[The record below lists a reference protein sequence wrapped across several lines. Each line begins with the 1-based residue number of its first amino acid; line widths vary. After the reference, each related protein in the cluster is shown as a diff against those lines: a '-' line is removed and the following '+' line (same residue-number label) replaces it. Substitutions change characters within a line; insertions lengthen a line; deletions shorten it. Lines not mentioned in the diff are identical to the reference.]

1 MRLLDELVKNGKI
14 SQLQARAIAALDLE
28 DDDDNDNRLIESL
41 FRYGLTELDILD
53 ARASAFNLNTLSK
66 FEAEISVSSQLSEDY
81 VIENKV
87 VPIMNE
93 NGSLVIGVVDP
104 EHNDI
109 INKLKLEMLKMGMPY
124 KICVISK
131 ADFEKTFKKL
141 YIDNIQKEKVSTPSL
156 LKIESA
162 NNLSSNIGSGPT
174 VSTVS
179 SVENVA
185 DKIKQAQESA
195 VKITK
200 EEEGVTFAGLVNKA
214 MSPEENNVSI
224 VEENQKARED
234 ILSEENL
241 LDITENDGDLQRL
254 QNSGDGSAVDQIN
267 TILKYAIDGGASDI
281 HIEHAG
287 EYTRIRIRVDG
298 ELREIAAF
306 GKSMHSMIVARIK
319 ILASLRMDEK
329 RKPQDGRFSV
339 LLNSHKIDFRVSTMP
354 GYYGEKIVMRIL
366 DSYRGIKKLEDIG
379 FSTRHL
385 QQIRDALRKP
395 YGMVLISGPTG
406 SGKTTTLYS
415 MLNEIDRKSKNV
427 VSLEDPIE
435 YNVQGMNQSQVFP
448 EIGYTFAAGLRSI
461 LRQDPD
467 VIMVGEIRDAE
478 TAQLAVQAALTGH
491 LVFSTIHTNNS
502 VGVITRLI
510 DMDVDPFLIAP
521 TLNLAIAQRLTK
533 CIVAGAEDPILDN
546 PGIEKIID
554 TQFADLPDQYK
565 VNLNLKRPLHNPKA
579 TANNPTGMK
588 GRVPVLEILEIDK
601 DIQRAII
608 DKETEENIWKIA
620 RSKGMISMK
629 EDAIMKSME
638 GRVPFVEI
646 NNL

>member
-1 MRLLDELVKNGKI
+1 MRLLEELVKNGKI
-14 SQLQARAIAALDLE
+14 SQLQSRAIAALDLE
-28 DDDDNDNRLIESL
+28 DEDNDDRLVEAL
-41 FRYGLTELDILD
+41 VKYGLTKLDILN
-53 ARASAFNLNTLSK
+53 ARASAFNLGTLDG
-66 FEAEISVSSQLSEDY
+66 FEAEISVSDKLSEEY

-87 VPIMNE
+87 IPIKNE

-104 EHNDI
+104 EYNNI
-109 INKLKLEMLKMGMPY
+109 INKLKLEMLKIGAPY
-124 KICVISK
+124 KINVISQ
-131 ADFEKTFKKL
+131 ADFDRAFKKL
-141 YIDNIQKEKVSTPSL
+141 YIDNIQKKNISTPSL
-156 LKIESA
+156 LKVEMTTDLSA
-162 NNLSSNIGSGPT
+162 NVGSGP
-174 VSTVS
+174 
-179 SVENVA
+179 SVPTAIATDSVA
-185 DKIKQAQESA
+185 EKIKQAQEMA
-195 VKITK
+195 VKTTK

-214 MSPEENNVSI
+214 MSTEENNVN
-224 VEENQKARED
+224 VTEENQKAREEL
-234 ILSEENL
+234 LSEDDL
-241 LDITENDGDLQRL
+241 LDITDNDGDLQRL
-254 QNSGDGSAVDQIN
+254 QNDGDGSAVDEIN
-267 TILKYAIDGGASDI
+267 TILKYAIDGSASDI

-287 EYTRIRIRVDG
+287 EYTRVRIRVDG

-306 GKSMHSMIVARIK
+306 GKSMHPMIVARIK
-319 ILASLRMDEK
+319 ILSGLRMDEK
-329 RKPQDGRFSV
+329 RKPQDGRFSA
-339 LLNSHKIDFRVSTMP
+339 LLNFHKIDFRVSTMP

-366 DSYRGIKKLEDIG
+366 DSYRGIKKLEEIG
-379 FSTRHL
+379 FSSIHL

-448 EIGYTFAAGLRSI
+448 EIGYTFASGLRSI

-521 TLNLAIAQRLTK
+521 TLNLAIAQRLVK
-533 CIVAGAEDPILDN
+533 HIVDGAEDPILDN
-546 PGIEKIID
+546 PGIEKIIE

-565 VNLNLKRPLHNPKA
+565 VGLNLKRPVHNPKS
-579 TANNPTGMK
+579 TADNPTGMK

-601 DIQRAII
+601 DVQRAII
-608 DKETEENIWKIA
+608 NKETEENIWKIA

-638 GRVPFVEI
+638 GKVPFVEI
-646 NNL
+646 SNL